1 MRLMRN
7 LPILAVA
14 FALACAPGAGA
25 QQLTMGSKAP
35 ELKIHKQVQGDPI
48 KFGDGKLHVI
58 EMFAT
63 W

>member
-1 MRLMRN
+1 MRK
-7 LPILAVA
+7 LPILAIGL
-14 FALACAPGAGA
+14 ALACALTASA
-25 QQLTMGSKAP
+25 QTVTVGSKAP
-35 ELKIHKQVQGDPI
+35 ELKVHKQIQGDPI